1 MRTKRHMRFFPISI
15 WWIQGMS
22 MQTCSQGARCAITST
37 LMDRL
42 SQTRVGHQKQR
53 TVLSTAPEHDADH
66 GEVDPGFFTAR
77 KHFVVKGEPAPGG
90 KPGKRALHDPAPFED
105 MEASWADL
113 LPIDHGILGCPDPSH
128 ATPGMLH
135 DLHFPAE
142 YLFDP
147 LDEAALLVGD
157 SPPRSTGVA
166 GGTP

>member
-1 MRTKRHMRFFPISI
+1 MHPWVLGRTSFAHVSI
-15 WWIQGMS
+15 LLYS
-22 MQTCSQGARCAITST
+22 SQRLCGKASGAI
-37 LMDRL
+37 L
-42 SQTRVGHQKQR
+42 SQ
-53 TVLSTAPEHDADH
+53 APEHDADH
-66 GEVDPGFFTAR
+66 GDVDPGFFTAR
-77 KHFVVKGEPAPGG
+77 KHFVVKGSPAPGG

-113 LPIDHGILGCPDPSH
+113 LPIDHGILGCPDPSQ